1 MRRLLSLIATL
12 ALAVAA
18 PAQSAYDQHV
28 VFDNS
33 LADGGYFYSETHV
46 VVPSRLEL
54 FKGKFPVDAKRFV
67 SQPNGLRLKWKSAP
81 GGDWRMT
88 LKVPARYA
96 RKFEFQGDTLAF
108 WAFADTE
115 LTETNSPRISLQD
128 SAGVGAPTISLLRG
142 TNRLAPGQ
150 WTQVRLPFADFVMQF
165 NGTDDTKFSPAKLA
179 SINFVQGLDDGRD
192 HTLFLDDF
200 HVIDSKAA
208 TTATPPAP
216 TGFKVQAQERHFDL
230 TWDAMP
236 DTNIVSYRIYRAA
249 NGRDFTPVATRPANY
264 TRAVDWLGRAG
275 QTASYRVSAVNVAGQ
290 ESPLSPVAG
299 GQTRK
304 FTDAELLDMVQA
316 GCFRYYWELAH
327 PVAGLAPEIMPG
339 DRNLI
344 ATGGNGFGVMA
355 LTVATE
361 RGFVTRDAA
370 VERLLKVV
378 RFLARADRF
387 HGVWPHFL
395 DGNTGKAV
403 AYFGKYDNGGDLV
416 ETAFLMQGLLAA
428 RQYFDRDTPAERE
441 IRETITRLW
450 HEAEWDWYR
459 RDPDSDVLYWHW
471 SPDRGFHISHP
482 LIGWNETLIVYL
494 LAIASPTHAVPASLY
509 HTGWAGQSERAVQY
523 RRNWSR
529 TLDGNRYTNGNS
541 YYGIPLAVG
550 EGNGAELFF
559 TQFSFMGFDPRG
571 IRDAYA
577 NYFDNNRAIAR
588 INHAY
593 CVDNPRR
600 HAGYGPD
607 CWGLSAGINAGGGRP
622 LPRDDNGTINCM
634 AALGAMPYT
643 PKESLAALKHFYRDL
658 GAKVWGAYG
667 FHDGFNATQNW
678 FEEVYMALNQA
689 PITVM
694 IENHRTGLVWNRF
707 MANPEIHPG
716 LDRIG
721 FRPDPTGRP
730 DRSAP

>member
-1 MRRLLSLIATL
+1 MNRLPALFVTALLATFGT
-12 ALAVAA
+12 A
-18 PAQSAYDQHV
+18 AQSAYDQHV

-33 LADGGYFYSETHV
+33 LADGGYYYSDTHV
-46 VVPSRLEL
+46 VAPSRLEL
-54 FKGKFPVDAKRFV
+54 FKGKFPVDANRFA
-67 SQPNGLRLKWKSAP
+67 SPPNGLRLKWRSAP

-88 LKVPARYA
+88 LKVPVRYA
-96 RKFEFQGDTLAF
+96 RKFEFQGDTLSF

-115 LTETNSPRISLQD
+115 LTEANSPRIWLQD
-128 SAGVGAPTISLLRG
+128 SAGVGAPTIPLVRG

-150 WTQVRLPFADFVMQF
+150 WTQVHLPFADFVMQF
-165 NGTDDTKFSPAKLA
+165 NGTDDTKFTPAKLTA
-179 SINFVQGLDDGRD
+179 INFVQGLDDGRD

-200 HVIDSKAA
+200 QVVDSKAA
-208 TTATPPAP
+208 TAATPSAP

-230 TWDAMP
+230 TWDAVPAP
-236 DTNIVSYRIYRAA
+236 DIVSYRIHRSL
-249 NGRDFTPVATRPANY
+249 NGRNFTPVATRPANY
-264 TRAVDWLGRAG
+264 ARAVDWVGRAG

-290 ESPLSPVAG
+290 ESALSPVAA

-316 GCFRYYWELAH
+316 GCFRYYWDLAH
-327 PVAGLAPEIMPG
+327 PVAGLAPEIVPG

-344 ATGGNGFGVMA
+344 ATGGNGFGLMA
-355 LTVATE
+355 LTVAAE

-395 DGNTGKAV
+395 DGNTGKAI

-428 RQYFDRDTPAERE
+428 RQYFDRDTAPERE

-459 RDPDSDVLYWHW
+459 RDPDSEVLYWHW
-471 SPDRGFHISHP
+471 SPDHGFHISHP

-529 TLDGNRYTNGNS
+529 TLDGSRYTNGNS
-541 YYGIPLAVG
+541 YYDIPLAVG

-571 IRDAYA
+571 LRDAYA
-577 NYFDNNRAIAR
+577 NYFENNRAIAR

-600 HAGYGPD
+600 HVGYGAD

-622 LPRDDNGTINCM
+622 LPRDDNGTINVM
-634 AALGAMPYT
+634 ASLGAMPYT
-643 PKESLAALKHFYRDL
+643 PKESIAALKHFYRDL
-658 GAKVWGAYG
+658 GGKVWGAYG

-694 IENHRTGLVWNRF
+694 IENLRTGLVWNRF
-707 MANPEIHPG
+707 MANPEIRQG
-716 LDRIG
+716 LERIG
-721 FRPDPTGRP
+721 FRRDQTASR
-730 DRSAP
+730 

>member
-1 MRRLLSLIATL
+1 MNRLPVLFVTALLATFGT
-12 ALAVAA
+12 A
-18 PAQSAYDQHV
+18 AQSAYDQHV

-33 LADGGYFYSETHV
+33 LADGGYYYSDTHV
-46 VVPSRLEL
+46 VAPSRLEL
-54 FKGKFPVDAKRFV
+54 FKGKFPVDANRFV
-67 SQPNGLRLKWKSAP
+67 SPPNGLRLKWRSAP

-96 RKFEFQGDTLAF
+96 RKFEFQGDTLSF

-128 SAGVGAPTISLLRG
+128 STGVGAPTIPLVRG

-165 NGTDDTKFSPAKLA
+165 NGTDDTKFTPAKLA
-179 SINFVQGLDDGRD
+179 SINFVQGLDDSRD

-200 HVIDSKAA
+200 QVVDSKAI
-208 TTATPPAP
+208 TTPPAAP
-216 TGFKVQAQERHFDL
+216 TGFTVQAQERHFDL
-230 TWDAMP
+230 TWDAVP
-236 DTNIVSYRIYRAA
+236 ETNIVSYRIHRSL

-290 ESPLSPVAG
+290 ESALSPVAG

-316 GCFRYYWELAH
+316 GCFRYYWDLAH
-327 PVAGLAPEIMPG
+327 PVAGLAPEIVPG

-344 ATGGNGFGVMA
+344 ATGGNGFGLMA

-361 RGFVTRDAA
+361 RRFVTRDAA
-370 VERLLKVV
+370 VERLVKVV
-378 RFLARADRF
+378 RFLAGADRF
-387 HGVWPHFL
+387 HGIWPHFL

-428 RQYFDRDTPAERE
+428 RQYFDRDTPAEHE
-441 IRETITRLW
+441 IRDTVTRLW

-471 SPDRGFHISHP
+471 SPDHGYHISHP

-494 LAIASPTHAVPASLY
+494 LAIASPTHAVPASIY

-523 RRNWSR
+523 RRGWSR
-529 TLDGNRYTNGNS
+529 TLDGSRYTNGNS

-593 CVDNPRR
+593 CVDNPRG

-622 LPRDDNGTINCM
+622 LPRDDNGTINVM
-634 AALGAMPYT
+634 ASLGAMPYT
-643 PKESLAALKHFYRDL
+643 PKESLAALKHYYRDL

-667 FHDGFNATQNW
+667 FHDGFNQSQNW

-694 IENHRTGLVWNRF
+694 IENHRTGLAWNRF
-707 MANPEIHPG
+707 MANPEIRQG
-716 LDRIG
+716 LERIG
-721 FRPDPTGRP
+721 FRRDQTASR
-730 DRSAP
+730 

>member
-1 MRRLLSLIATL
+1 
-12 ALAVAA
+12 
-18 PAQSAYDQHV
+18 
-28 VFDNS
+28 
-33 LADGGYFYSETHV
+33 
-46 VVPSRLEL
+46 
-54 FKGKFPVDAKRFV
+54 
-67 SQPNGLRLKWKSAP
+67 
-81 GGDWRMT
+81 
-88 LKVPARYA
+88 
-96 RKFEFQGDTLAF
+96 
-108 WAFADTE
+108 
-115 LTETNSPRISLQD
+115 
-128 SAGVGAPTISLLRG
+128 
-142 TNRLAPGQ
+142 
-150 WTQVRLPFADFVMQF
+150 
-165 NGTDDTKFSPAKLA
+165 
-179 SINFVQGLDDGRD
+179 
-192 HTLFLDDF
+192 
-200 HVIDSKAA
+200 
-208 TTATPPAP
+208 
-216 TGFKVQAQERHFDL
+216 
-230 TWDAMP
+230 
-236 DTNIVSYRIYRAA
+236 
-249 NGRDFTPVATRPANY
+249 
-264 TRAVDWLGRAG
+264 
-275 QTASYRVSAVNVAGQ
+275 
-290 ESPLSPVAG
+290 
-299 GQTRK
+299 
-304 FTDAELLDMVQA
+304 
-316 GCFRYYWELAH
+316 
-327 PVAGLAPEIMPG
+327 
-339 DRNLI
+339 
-344 ATGGNGFGVMA
+344 MA

-370 VERLLKVV
+370 VERLLKAV

-387 HGVWPHFL
+387 HGIWPHFL

-428 RQYFDRDTPAERE
+428 RQYFDRDTPSERE

-459 RDPDSDVLYWHW
+459 RDPDSEVLYWHW
-471 SPDRGFHISHP
+471 SPDHGFHISHP

-529 TLDGNRYTNGNS
+529 TLDGSRYTNGNS

-559 TQFSFMGFDPRG
+559 TQFSFLGFDPRG
-571 IRDAYA
+571 LRDAYA

-600 HAGYGPD
+600 HVGYGFD

-658 GAKVWGAYG
+658 GGNVWGAYG

-707 MANPEIHPG
+707 MANPEIRQG
-716 LDRIG
+716 LERIG
-721 FRPDPTGRP
+721 FRRE
-730 DRSAP
+730 

>member
-1 MRRLLSLIATL
+1 MHRLFLL
-12 ALAVAA
+12 ALGLFIAVRAL
-18 PAQSAYDQHV
+18 AQSAYDAHV
-28 VFDNS
+28 VFDQS
-33 LADGGYFYSETHV
+33 LADGGYHYTDSHV
-46 VVPSRLEL
+46 VAPSRLET
-54 FKGKFPVDAKRFV
+54 FQGKFPVEASRFV
-67 SQPNGLRLKWKSAP
+67 SPPNGLRLKWRSAP

-96 RKFEFQGDTLAF
+96 RKFEFAGETLTF
-108 WAFADTE
+108 WAWSDTE
-115 LTETNSPRISLQD
+115 LTETNAPRISLQD
-128 SAGVGAPTISLLRG
+128 SAGVGSPTITLVRG
-142 TNRLAPGQ
+142 TNRLAASQ
-150 WTQVRLPFADFVMQF
+150 WTPVRLPFTDFVMQF
-165 NGTDDTKFSPAKLA
+165 NGTDDTRFTPEKLA
-179 SINFVQGLDDGRD
+179 GLVFVQGLDDGRD
-192 HTLFLDDF
+192 HTLWVDDF
-200 HVIDSKAA
+200 QVVDSRQPIPPP
-208 TTATPPAP
+208 PPAP
-216 TGFKVQAQERHFDL
+216 TGFAVQAQERHCDL
-230 TWDAMP
+230 TWEAVP
-236 DTNIVSYRIYRAA
+236 GTNVVSYRIYRTGKDR
-249 NGRDFTPVATRPANY
+249 NFVPVGSRPANY
-264 TRAVDWLGRAG
+264 LRAVDWLGRPG
-275 QTASYRVSAVNVAGQ
+275 ERVRYRITAVDLSGQ
-290 ESPLSPVAG
+290 ESAPSASAEG
-299 GQTRK
+299 TTRK
-304 FTDAELLDMVQA
+304 FSDAELLDLVQA

-339 DRNLI
+339 DPNLI
-344 ATGGNGFGVMA
+344 ATGGNGFGLMA
-355 LTVATE
+355 LIVATE

-395 DGNTGKAV
+395 DGNTGRAV

-416 ETAFLMQGLLAA
+416 ETAFLMQGLLAV
-428 RQYFDRDTPAERE
+428 RQHFTWDTPAERE
-441 IRETITRLW
+441 IRDTITRLW

-459 RDPDSDVLYWHW
+459 RDPDSEVLYWHW
-471 SPDRGFHISHP
+471 SPDHAYHISHP

-529 TLDGNRYTNGNS
+529 TLDGSRYTNGNS

-550 EGNGAELFF
+550 EGNGADLFF

-593 CVDNPRR
+593 CVENPRR
-600 HAGYGPD
+600 HVGYGAD

-622 LPRDDNGTINCM
+622 LPRDDNGTISVM
-634 AALGAMPYT
+634 AALGSMPYT
-643 PKESLAALKHFYRDL
+643 PRESLAALKHFYRDR

-694 IENHRTGLVWNRF
+694 IENHRTGLVWRDF
-707 MANPEIHPG
+707 MANPEIPAA
-716 LDRIG
+716 LEKIG
-721 FRPDPTGRP
+721 FRRD
-730 DRSAP
+730 

>member
-1 MRRLLSLIATL
+1 MSRLSVLFATL
-12 ALAVAA
+12 AVTLGAL
-18 PAQSAYDQHV
+18 AQSAYDQHV

-33 LADGGYFYSETHV
+33 LADGGYYYSDSHAV
-46 VVPSRLEL
+46 APSRLEL
-54 FKGKFPVDAKRFV
+54 FQGKFPVESKRFV
-67 SQPNGLRLKWKSAP
+67 SPPNGLRLKWRSAP

-96 RKFEFQGDTLAF
+96 RKFEFQGDTLSF
-108 WAFADTE
+108 LCFADTE

-128 SAGVGAPTISLLRG
+128 SAGVGAPTIALVRG
-142 TNRLAPGQ
+142 TNRLTPGK
-150 WTQVRLPFADFVMQF
+150 WTNVRLPFADFVMQF
-165 NGTDDTKFSPAKLA
+165 NGTDDTKFTPAKLA
-179 SINFVQGLDDGRD
+179 SVNFVQGLDDGRD

-200 HVIDSKAA
+200 QVVNSKAV
-208 TTATPPAP
+208 TTPPAAP
-216 TGFKVQAQERHFDL
+216 TGFTVQAQERHFDL
-230 TWDAMP
+230 TWEPAP
-236 DTNIVSYRIYRAA
+236 DINGVSYRIHRSL
-249 NGRDFTPVATRPANY
+249 NGRDFTPIATRPANY
-264 TRAVDWLGRAG
+264 ARAVDWIGRTG
-275 QTASYRVSAVNVAGQ
+275 QTASYRVSAVDVTGQ
-290 ESPLSPVAG
+290 ESPLSSAAS

-304 FTDAELLDMVQA
+304 FNDAELLDMVQA

-327 PVAGLAPEIMPG
+327 PVAGLAPEIVPG

-344 ATGGNGFGVMA
+344 ATGGNGFGLMA

-361 RGFVTRDAA
+361 RGYVTRDAA
-370 VERLLKVV
+370 VGRLLKAV

-395 DGNTGKAV
+395 DGNTGRAV

-428 RQYFDRDTPAERE
+428 RQYFDRDTSAERE

-459 RDPDSDVLYWHW
+459 RDPDSEVLYWHW
-471 SPDRGFHISHP
+471 SPDHGFHISHP

-529 TLDGNRYTNGNS
+529 TLDGSRYTNGNS

-600 HAGYGPD
+600 HVGYGSD

-658 GAKVWGAYG
+658 GGKVWGAYG

-694 IENHRTGLVWNRF
+694 IENHRTGLIWNRF
-707 MANPEIHPG
+707 MANPEIRQG
-716 LDRIG
+716 LERIG
-721 FRPDPTGRP
+721 FH
-730 DRSAP
+730 SE